1 MITRL
6 IGVELS
12 DGDLEAIRVLY
23 RARWSAELY
32 NWKERDTD
40 YCMWFVRIPDNGN
53 RLIVETGQSLEETI
67 YRLLLR
73 LGGSCAPESFR
84 TSESLRLGGSEET
97 ISGTTT

>member
-1 MITRL
+1 MTTQL

-23 RARWSAELY
+23 RRRWSAEIY

-40 YCMWFVRIPDNGN
+40 YCMWFVRIPDNN
-53 RLIVETGQSLEETI
+53 NQLILETGQSLEETI

-73 LGGSCAPESFR
+73 LGGVGDVGVEGV
-84 TSESLRLGGSEET
+84 GGVEGNMTLSKEAT
-97 ISGTTT
+97 

>member
-32 NWKERDTD
+32 NWKERGTD
-40 YCMWFVRIPDNGN
+40 YCMWFVRIPDARN
-53 RLIVETGQSLEETI
+53 RFLVETGQSLEDTI

-73 LGGSCAPESFR
+73 LGGSYTP
-84 TSESLRLGGSEET
+84 
-97 ISGTTT
+97 

>member
-1 MITRL
+1 MTTQL

-23 RARWSAELY
+23 RRRWSAEIY

-40 YCMWFVRIPDNGN
+40 YCMWFVRIPDARNQ
-53 RLIVETGQSLEETI
+53 LILETGQSLEETI

-73 LGGSCAPESFR
+73 LGGVGDVGVEGV
-84 TSESLRLGGSEET
+84 GGVEGNMTLSKEAT
-97 ISGTTT
+97 